1 MFNWNWGKSSSNKVS
16 SEVAQ
21 STQIE
26 ESPELHK
33 QITEAKKVYNG
44 AAPKERHDQIVYAF
58 TSGGVDYYKFSAEV
72 NIPFQRAAAARDIF
86 TEEMWQ
92 ISPDYLKGWNTALIE
107 LITSDGKKPEKKLY
121 EIGILA
127 SRLQEQIGMS
137 YSFVRQMKLA
147 SVLYFDEVENPLDYQ
162 YPYNEAKIK
171 RWTENNDVAGF
182 FLNLP
187 DNYFLPSSIELQQN
201 IVTYLQAET
210 TAAMNDLKHIIT
222 LTQLENTDEDLK
234 KRILSQMEMLKNLN
248 LWSKGQSTSTT

>member
-1 MFNWNWGKSSSNKVS
+1 
-16 SEVAQ
+16 
-21 STQIE
+21 
-26 ESPELHK
+26 
-33 QITEAKKVYNG
+33 
-44 AAPKERHDQIVYAF
+44 
-58 TSGGVDYYKFSAEV
+58 
-72 NIPFQRAAAARDIF
+72 
-86 TEEMWQ
+86 
-92 ISPDYLKGWNTALIE
+92 
-107 LITSDGKKPEKKLY
+107 
-121 EIGILA
+121 
-127 SRLQEQIGMS
+127 
-137 YSFVRQMKLA
+137 
-147 SVLYFDEVENPLDYQ
+147 VENPLDYQ